1 MSSYES
7 IPVSNQIIPVS
18 KRARCL
24 KTVNK
29 PFSNKMIYHTES
41 RLNLRDMTAR
51 SNTKDEEI
59 MVCFTAQFE

>member
-1 MSSYES
+1 MFF
-7 IPVSNQIIPVS
+7 VLF
-18 KRARCL
+18 L

-41 RLNLRDMTAR
+41 KLNLRDMTAR